1 MQLVETRKIPAIFRN
16 MTTSY
21 KAYWFLAILEM
32 SVEEKQLEIGVRDLC
47 IRMLANAWYPVFF

>member
-1 MQLVETRKIPAIFRN
+1 MQLIETRKILAIFRN

-32 SVEEKQLEIGVRDLC
+32 SVEEKELEIEVRDLC
-47 IRMLANAWYPVFF
+47 IRIL